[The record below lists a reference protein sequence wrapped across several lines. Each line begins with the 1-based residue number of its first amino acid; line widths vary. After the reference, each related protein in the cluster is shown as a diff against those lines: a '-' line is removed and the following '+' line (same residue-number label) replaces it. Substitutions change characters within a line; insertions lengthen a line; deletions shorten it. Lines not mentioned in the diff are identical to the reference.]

1 VEPTI
6 HINSREQL
14 IAALGEAA
22 EIEHNL
28 MCCYLYAM
36 FSLKTR
42 EDEGLSA
49 EELAAVRRWRRVI
62 LGVALEE
69 MTHLTLVANLIS
81 ALGTQP
87 HFERPN
93 FPVNPGMYPAGVVIE
108 LAPFDMDTLD
118 HFIFLER
125 PRSAE
130 VADGQSFVPGSYRRS
145 SAKPRLMPFGGDY
158 ATVGDLYAAIRDAF
172 VRLTARMGEPVLF
185 CGEPAVQ
192 IRPADATLP
201 GIVAVLNLDCALRA
215 LDTIVIQGEG
225 SVTEGDSHFARFR
238 GIKGEYLELL
248 AKRPDFTPARP
259 AARNPVMRPPI
270 VPTGRVHVTAEPAAS
285 LIDLANA
292 SYVHMLRML
301 QQVYA
306 VRARPPVQKRT
317 LLGCAFLLMRAVTVI
332 AEELTR
338 LPASDSAGCNAGM
351 SFATVRMITPIQKNE
366 IEAAILPERNAL
378 LLQEIRLHT
387 AGIPALQAAADTLQ
401 QVQTAL
407 ETLATTWTPTMQT
420 PKAPAAAATTPPAT
434 APVPAAAAPAPA
446 AASAAAAAAAL
457 PAGNGNVEHI
467 RGSKIDVA
475 YEGKRCIHSR
485 HCVLDLPQVFL
496 ANTPGEWIK
505 PDETTAERLAAIAE
519 KCPSG
524 AIRYLRKDGGPQEA
538 APPVNTAHV
547 RENGPLAL
555 HAPLVLR
562 GTAIGYRA
570 TLCRCG
576 RSNNKPFCDGSHA
589 GQFSATG
596 EPASAEIAPLTTRDG
611 ALQVDP
617 QPNGP
622 LCITGNLEICAG
634 TGRTVARV
642 TEAKLCRCGGSRNK
656 PFCDGTHLSNG
667 FTAD

>member
-1 VEPTI
+1 MTTI

-36 FSLKTR
+36 FSLKGGP
-42 EDEGLSA
+42 DEGLGA
-49 EELAAVRRWRRVI
+49 AELAAVRRWRRVI

-69 MTHLTLVANLIS
+69 MTHLTLVSNLIS

-87 HFERPN
+87 HFMRPN

-108 LAPFDMDTLD
+108 LAPFDMNTLD

-125 PRSAE
+125 PSTAE
-130 VADGQSFVPGSYRRS
+130 VADGESFVPGSWRRS
-145 SAKPRLMPFGGDY
+145 SPKPRLMPFGGDY
-158 ATVGDLYAAIRDAF
+158 NTVGDLYAALREGL
-172 VRLTARMGEPVLF
+172 VRLSGQMGESRLF

-201 GIVAVLNLDCALRA
+201 GLVAVLNLECALRA
-215 LDTIVIQGEG
+215 LDTIVVQGEG
-225 SVTEGDSHFARFR
+225 SVTEGDSHFARFQN
-238 GIKGEYLELL
+238 IKKEYLELL
-248 AKRPDFTPARP
+248 AARPDFVPARP
-259 AARNPVMRPPI
+259 AARNPVMRPPV

-292 SYVHMLRML
+292 TYVHMLRLL

-306 VRARPPVQKRT
+306 VRARPPAQKRT
-317 LLGCAFLLMRAVTVI
+317 LLGGAFQLMRAMTVI

-338 LPASDSAGCNAGM
+338 LPASAEAGCNAGM
-351 SFATVRMITPIQKNE
+351 SFATMRMLTPVQKNE

-378 LLQEIRLHT
+378 VLEQLVLH
-387 AGIPALQAAADTLQ
+387 AKAIPALQPAADILR

-407 ETLATTWTPTMQT
+407 DTLAATHVGETAMDK
-420 PKAPAAAATTPPAT
+420 PKPAANAAAFAT
-434 APVPAAAAPAPA
+434 ATATESF
-446 AASAAAAAAAL
+446 SAAAAAATAAA
-457 PAGNGNVEHI
+457 PAADGVEHA
-467 RGSKIDVA
+467 RGARIEIQF
-475 YEGKRCIHSR
+475 EGRRCIHSR

-496 ANTPGEWIK
+496 ANTPGEWIR
-505 PDETTAERLAAIAE
+505 PDQTTPERLAAVAE

-524 AIRYLRKDGGPQEA
+524 AIRYNRIDGGPQEP
-538 APPVNTAHV
+538 APPVNTAHI

-562 GTAIGYRA
+562 GVNIGYRA

-576 RSNNKPFCDGSHA
+576 RSGNKPFCDGSHN
-589 GQFSATG
+589 GQFSASG
-596 EPASAEIAPLTTRDG
+596 EPATGEVAPLAVRDG
-611 ALQVDP
+611 ALRIEP

-622 LCITGNLEICAG
+622 LEVSGNLEICAG
-634 TGRTVARV
+634 TGRTVARI
-642 TEAKLCRCGGSRNK
+642 TEARLCRCGGSRNK
-656 PFCDGTHLSNG
+656 PFCDGSHLSNG